1 MSLTIKKFNKPLTHL
16 ASFHEVVRFFTPNWF
31 AVTMGTGVLALVL
44 AQVATPNSLL
54 LTLARLL
61 WAMNIALF
69 SVFTLLYLGRW
80 LLYPQE
86 AYKIFE
92 HPQMS
97 MFLGTIPM
105 GLATIINGFISF
117 GLPVFGSLAVDIA
130 HQLWRVD
137 AILAIA
143 CGIGLPLFMFTR
155 QSHQLSSMT
164 GLWLLP
170 IVAAEVAA
178 ASGWIVAPHVSDP
191 AQQQTMVIFSMVLW
205 AFSVPVALSLLAIL
219 LLRMALHKLPPVAL
233 SATTWLALGPIGTGS
248 LGMFLLSQQST
259 LLASNPIFEPFSQVI
274 SGFGWI
280 MGILLWGFGAWWLL
294 LAQGITCH
302 YVKQGIPFNLGWWGY
317 TFPLGVFTL
326 ATFKLAQLTAFPFFS
341 ILAIALLVLLSGIW
355 ALVMMKTT
363 RGAWSGKLFFA
374 PCLQESKPINK
385 EPEEKLL

>member
-1 MSLTIKKFNKPLTHL
+1 MSLTIKNFNKPLTHL

-44 AQVATPNSLL
+44 AQVATPDSFVM
-54 LTLARLL
+54 TLARLL
-61 WAMNIALF
+61 WAINIALF

-80 LLYPQE
+80 LLYSQE
-86 AYKIFE
+86 ATKIFS

-117 GLPVFGSLAVDIA
+117 GLPILGNAAVDIA
-130 HQLWRVD
+130 YQLWRVD
-137 AILAIA
+137 AFLAIA
-143 CGIGLPLFMFTR
+143 CGVGLPLFMFTR

-170 IVAAEVAA
+170 VVAAEVAA
-178 ASGWIVAPHVSDP
+178 ASGWIIAPYVTDP
-191 AQQQTMVIFSMVLW
+191 AQQQMMVIFSMVLW

-248 LGMFLLSQQST
+248 LGMFLLSQQSR
-259 LLASNPIFEPFSQVI
+259 LLASNPIFEPFSHVMT
-274 SGFGWI
+274 GFGWI

-294 LAQGITCH
+294 LALGVTCH
-302 YVKQGIPFNLGWWGY
+302 YLKQGIPFNLGWWGY

-326 ATFKLAQLTAFPFFS
+326 ATFKLAQLTTFPFFS
-341 ILAIALLVLLSGIW
+341 ALAIVLLILLSGIW
-355 ALVMMKTT
+355 ILVMAQTL

-374 PCLQESKPINK
+374 PCLQESKTFNK
-385 EPEEKLL
+385 ETEGKLF

>member
-1 MSLTIKKFNKPLTHL
+1 MSLTIKNLKKPFYHL

-31 AVTMGTGVLALVL
+31 AVTMGTGILALVL
-44 AQVATPNSLL
+44 AQVALPASLL
-54 LTLARLL
+54 LTLARAL
-61 WAMNIALF
+61 WALNIGLF
-69 SVFTLLYLGRW
+69 SLFTLLYLGRW

-86 AYKIFE
+86 AYKIFG

-105 GLATIINGFISF
+105 GLATIINGLISF
-117 GLPVFGSLAVDIA
+117 GVPLFGYVAVDIA
-130 HQLWRVD
+130 QQLWKIDVF
-137 AILAIA
+137 LAIG
-143 CGIGLPLFMFTR
+143 CGIGVPFFMFTR

-178 ASGWIVAPHVSDP
+178 ASGWIIAPHLIDP
-191 AQQQTMVIFSMVLW
+191 IQQQAMVITSMILW

-248 LGMFLLSQQST
+248 LGMFLLSQQSI
-259 LLASNPIFEPFSQVI
+259 LLTSNSIFGPYSHVVA
-274 SGFGWI
+274 GFGWI

-294 LAQGITCH
+294 LALGITCH
-302 YVKQGIPFNLGWWGY
+302 YLRQGLPFNLGWWGY

-326 ATFKLAQLTAFPFFS
+326 ATFKLAQLTNLSIFS
-341 ILAIALLVLLSGIW
+341 TLAIGLLVLLSGIW
-355 ALVMMKTT
+355 TLVMTKTV

-374 PCLQESKPINK
+374 PCLQESQALNK
-385 EPEEKLL
+385 EAEEKLL